1 MVYGEEDRIDILRFA
16 FTEEVPLTRINR
28 ISSSL
33 VQLSSPNLLPS
44 GIIRGKKCII
54 GNGVVLDPWALLK
67 EIKEISIINFDHN
80 DVIRHPLVTKIVEA
94 YQKNTNDKG

>member
-44 GIIRGKKCII
+44 GIKLS
-54 GNGVVLDPWALLK
+54 GVESWVRELAR
-67 EIKEISIINFDHN
+67 E
-80 DVIRHPLVTKIVEA
+80 V
-94 YQKNTNDKG
+94 